1 MKRVLITLS
10 ALICTLALSA
20 QTLLVAENPQTD
32 AVYRLPLAKGVQVV
46 ATSLTPVQLG
56 LGRSNNLVDFCAW
69 ELTTTKSGAVFAP
82 RAGVVEEA
90 LENRILI
97 RHEDGIY
104 THLRGLES
112 VSVAQGAKID
122 KGNEIGT
129 AGKNG
134 NKWSVWM
141 EVFFM
146 RKNEAYGTVA
156 QSGNSELL
164 KQYINPIFTTR
175 NKCKVLLTDGNSY
188 TVKTRT
194 WCWPWE

>member
-1 MKRVLITLS
+1 
-10 ALICTLALSA
+10 
-20 QTLLVAENPQTD
+20 
-32 AVYRLPLAKGVQVV
+32 
-46 ATSLTPVQLG
+46 
-56 LGRSNNLVDFCAW
+56 
-69 ELTTTKSGAVFAP
+69 
-82 RAGVVEEA
+82 
-90 LENRILI
+90 
-97 RHEDGIY
+97 
-104 THLRGLES
+104 
-112 VSVAQGAKID
+112 
-122 KGNEIGT
+122 
-129 AGKNG
+129 
-134 NKWSVWM
+134 M